1 VSSGLAAEYWLS
13 PICDAITVHV
23 PVAKNV
29 IVSDALGPEIEQTVP
44 APPRIASV
52 GAKPLDAVA
61 VIA

>member
-1 VSSGLAAEYWLS
+1 
-13 PICDAITVHV
+13 VHV
-23 PVAKNV
+23 PVARKV
-29 IVSDALGPEIEQTVP
+29 IVSDALDPEIEQTVP